1 MQSKQVIAHFFGLL
15 STTAG
20 KASEV
25 VIPVEPI
32 NLPPAIVFYGGV
44 TLIVNVVWHGP
55 VAWLETKTVTAL
67 TAFDLNG
74 ILAFPLK
81 VRTLKIMT

>member
-1 MQSKQVIAHFFGLL
+1 MQRKQVIAHFFGLL

-32 NLPPAIVFYGGV
+32 NLSPAIVFYGGV
-44 TLIVNVVWHGP
+44 TLIGNVVWQGA

-67 TAFDLNG
+67 TVTAFDLNG
-74 ILAFPLK
+74 VLAFP
-81 VRTLKIMT
+81 VRSERCKL

>member
-32 NLPPAIVFYGGV
+32 NLSPAIVFYGGV
-44 TLIVNVVWHGP
+44 TLIVNVVWQGA
-55 VAWLETKTVTAL
+55 VACLETRTVTAL

-74 ILAFPLK
+74 VLAFP
-81 VRTLKIMT
+81 VRSERCKL

>member
-1 MQSKQVIAHFFGLL
+1 MNVFVTRPAFTVVLQTKQVIAHFFGLL

-32 NLPPAIVFYGGV
+32 NLSPAIVFYGGV
-44 TLIVNVVWHGP
+44 TLIVNVVWQGA
-55 VAWLETKTVTAL
+55 VACHV
-67 TAFDLNG
+67 
-74 ILAFPLK
+74 LK
-81 VRTLKIMT
+81 ATYCFEVNVATGST

>member
-1 MQSKQVIAHFFGLL
+1 MQTKQVIAHFFGLL

-32 NLPPAIVFYGGV
+32 NLSPAIVFYGGV
-44 TLIVNVVWHGP
+44 TLIGNVVWQGA
-55 VAWLETKTVTAL
+55 VACLETKTVSAL
-67 TAFDLNG
+67 TLFDLNG
-74 ILAFPLK
+74 VLAFPLRSERCK
-81 VRTLKIMT
+81 L